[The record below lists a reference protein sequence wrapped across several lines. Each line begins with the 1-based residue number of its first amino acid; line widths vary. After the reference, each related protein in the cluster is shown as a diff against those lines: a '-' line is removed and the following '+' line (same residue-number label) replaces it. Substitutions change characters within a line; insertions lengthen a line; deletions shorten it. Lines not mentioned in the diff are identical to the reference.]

1 MATVDLTLAHA
12 ADTLR
17 ASAASSAFARA
28 SRTNIAGTRVSD
40 RGSMA
45 RCEGEVGAGG
55 DDDVTLTLAEDPPDD
70 SEDTSGVVR
79 RRVEERGSVVS
90 RSIRRSAA
98 RARPLSHSCPST
110 RRHPYEPRGFFTFW
124 PHPSFFVS
132 PLRACASSGSREST
146 CVRVAIWRVDAR
158 DAWGFRVCALVSIEW
173 KVPAPR
179 VRVLQSEKRGRRAE
193 RQKFGTH
200 GQQTGRT
207 SGRRRRSAA
216 LARRAD
222 VDLDPHG
229 AVVTRG
235 THGRVASHR
244 GQRSPSHHR
253 TMTELGGL
261 PGAPPP
267 PARPEKKEAPTMNVG
282 DTVLLEMNGDKWA
295 FIKLKRDGYVTS
307 FPECHRRRMCP
318 TRARARPAT
327 ARPVTSPSHPP
338 PPPPTIIY
346 SIPHRD

>member
-1 MATVDLTLAHA
+1 M
-12 ADTLR
+12 R
-17 ASAASSAFARA
+17 
-28 SRTNIAGTRVSD
+28 D

-55 DDDVTLTLAEDPPDD
+55 DDDVTLTLADKSPDD
-70 SEDTSGVVR
+70 SEDTVR

-98 RARPLSHSCPST
+98 RARPLSHSCPS
-110 RRHPYEPRGFFTFW
+110 YTFL
-124 PHPSFFVS
+124 PHPSFFVV

-158 DAWGFRVCALVSIEW
+158 DAWGFRVCASVSIEW

-179 VRVLQSEKRGRRAE
+179 VRALQSEKRGRRAE
-193 RQKFGTH
+193 RQKFGTM

-222 VDLDPHG
+222 VDLDPLG

-235 THGRVASHR
+235 HPHGRVASHR
-244 GQRSPSHHR
+244 GQRSPSHRR

-295 FIKLKRDGYVTS
+295 FIKLKRDGYV
-307 FPECHRRRMCP
+307 RRSPSAVDVGCAP
-318 TRARARPAT
+318 RARAVRPAT

-346 SIPHRD
+346 SIPHR

>member
-28 SRTNIAGTRVSD
+28 SRTNIAGTRVRD

-55 DDDVTLTLAEDPPDD
+55 DDDVTLTLADKSPDD

-98 RARPLSHSCPST
+98 RARPLSHSCPS
-110 RRHPYEPRGFFTFW
+110 YTFL

-132 PLRACASSGSREST
+132 PFRACASSGSREST

-158 DAWGFRVCALVSIEW
+158 GVNGFRVCASVSIEW

-179 VRVLQSEKRGRRAE
+179 VRALQSEKRGRRAAVRGKSLAQWDSRRE
-193 RQKFGTH
+193 ELPGAEDEARHSRGA
-200 GQQTGRT
+200 RT
-207 SGRRRRSAA
+207 WISIHSAQSSPA
-216 LARRAD
+216 GIHTD
-222 VDLDPHG
+222 
-229 AVVTRG
+229 
-235 THGRVASHR
+235 ASHR
-244 GQRSPSHHR
+244 IAGSVHLRIVER
-253 TMTELGGL
+253 
-261 PGAPPP
+261 
-267 PARPEKKEAPTMNVG
+267 
-282 DTVLLEMNGDKWA
+282 
-295 FIKLKRDGYVTS
+295 
-307 FPECHRRRMCP
+307 
-318 TRARARPAT
+318 
-327 ARPVTSPSHPP
+327 
-338 PPPPTIIY
+338 
-346 SIPHRD
+346 

>member
-1 MATVDLTLAHA
+1 MNKKHDVILIAHTRVKNRLSPRSASLAANKVKRRAASALFVATVDLTLAHA

-28 SRTNIAGTRVSD
+28 SRTNIAGTRVRD

-55 DDDVTLTLAEDPPDD
+55 DDDVTLTLADKSPDD
-70 SEDTSGVVR
+70 SEVR

-110 RRHPYEPRGFFTFW
+110 RRLPNEPRGCTFW

-132 PLRACASSGSREST
+132 PLRACASSGSRGET

-158 DAWGFRVCALVSIEW
+158 DAWGFRVCALVFING

-193 RQKFGTH
+193 RQKFGTQWH
-200 GQQTGRT
+200 SRREELPGAEDEARHSRGART
-207 SGRRRRSAA
+207 WISIHTAQSSPAGHT
-216 LARRAD
+216 D
-222 VDLDPHG
+222 
-229 AVVTRG
+229 
-235 THGRVASHR
+235 ASHR
-244 GQRSPSHHR
+244 IAGSVHLRIVER
-253 TMTELGGL
+253 
-261 PGAPPP
+261 
-267 PARPEKKEAPTMNVG
+267 
-282 DTVLLEMNGDKWA
+282 
-295 FIKLKRDGYVTS
+295 
-307 FPECHRRRMCP
+307 
-318 TRARARPAT
+318 
-327 ARPVTSPSHPP
+327 
-338 PPPPTIIY
+338 
-346 SIPHRD
+346 